1 MKNEAPPTL
10 PAVRHRLAMDP
21 AGGVLALLLG
31 GAGTPPGG
39 RGSSRPTRPHT
50 DRSSG
55 EGAQRSERTLS
66 SLSSRLCCLSVR
78 VLMVT
83 VVKIR
88 GQPMAWSA
96 L

>member
-1 MKNEAPPTL
+1 M
-10 PAVRHRLAMDP
+10 AMDP
-21 AGGVLALLLG
+21 AEGVLARLLG
-31 GAGTPPGG
+31 DASTAPGG
-39 RGSSRPTRPHT
+39 LCSSRTSRHT

-96 L
+96 P